1 MSPSGGATNPSG
13 VEFPSQRRERIDWH
27 KLASIDFRDLTS
39 GCPIEILQENLTQV
53 AFCDAEAEFDLGTV
67 AGQRNLLKMFRL
79 SQLTV
84 QYLFMSQDFMETQL
98 KETQEEAQQI
108 SEKYQQVKTKLL
120 QQVEEAK
127 KMKATNKNMRETVKQ
142 INSFAIANGIFQA
155 VKCPQCPKTFR
166 SSDFLQSHLWRKHP
180 NQAASLTLPQAA
192 PNVIPSPISPAHVT
206 LVPSSATNHT
216 IQGPMQGPSAGVEV
230 KTQEAA
236 TSAPLPPSQASK
248 VNDVDSYRLNE
259 IERKCDTMGDN
270 LLRLFRELEEQK
282 RILEADHSKK
292 QEEVKKAW
300 EEKKNMEEYYKAQL
314 DKLSRQISKL
324 QSTSVA
330 HVSPQPANEEIRE
343 LVRRQEEEVRRLQ
356 EQIESHAAENR
367 VEEIRGLEDVDGLSE
382 ELQELRSQLRQ
393 QEKQHKK
400 SLKEMQES
408 LQKSYEKALNAEKD
422 KLRDMMKDMA
432 LGETPVAVIPHKPP
446 PSPKTKPQKPP
457 TPNLATRPSAIP
469 RMESLP
475 SASPPQESTR
485 EGRGTAQPQHRP
497 TAPRPHHMDA
507 EDTESESESRSETD
521 TSYWNQNEL
530 KVKPLQITSVGV
542 DRDKADRTGKT
553 DTSSHNKES
562 SSESSMES
570 VEEGESQTESEAS
583 SESLHLE
590 ALLKDNPKLWG
601 QMKDATS
608 DVLASRLAS
617 LGVDPSSKGIKTDTL
632 TACLSQL
639 RKDRRN
645 LERKHENFHDLR
657 KRLENEVRMKVD
669 DKIDDADTDD
679 TPDEQPSRSA
689 STAKR
694 SGVLTRMVRNMQ
706 SKVKERSRALSSSVS
721 KTGTSVRSGVRD
733 IFQAGGRNSDS
744 VQAIPGSHGKAEDVT
759 GQGSSEEESS
769 VESEGDSSSA
779 RIEVHH
785 ETLKSVKRNLFP
797 GPSTA
802 SGSSTRPS
810 HSLGY
815 FDNKTYG
822 EEDEGSSTGWE
833 SDPEYENMKEEPPK
847 RSDSL
852 RLSLDSADL
861 HSTPQDIWQPVKE
874 PQPIKVKRP
883 TGEKVSDLTR
893 TIEQQ
898 LSGRRKSKLA
908 GAVDITKSFEVS
920 SGSAVGR
927 PGTSGSP
934 MSATRRASTPHDS
947 TLSQH
952 DLQSASESSNTIGT
966 SMWGSNEVIAK
977 GSGKVKQARPSTSK
991 VTVHSWDSDE
1001 DLDISD
1007 LE

>member
-1 MSPSGGATNPSG
+1 MSPSGGTTIPSG

-27 KLASIDFRDLTS
+27 KLASIDLHDLTL
-39 GCPIEILQENLTQV
+39 GCPIEVLQENLTQI
-53 AFCDAEAEFDLGTV
+53 AFCDAETEFDLGTV
-67 AGQRNLLKMFRL
+67 SGQRNLLKMFRL

-98 KETQEEAQQI
+98 KEVQEEAQQL

-166 SSDFLQSHLWRKHP
+166 SSEFLQSHLWRKHP
-180 NQAASLTLPQAA
+180 NQAASVTIPQAA
-192 PNVIPSPISPAHVT
+192 PTIMPSPISPAHVT

-216 IQGPMQGPSAGVEV
+216 IQGHTQGPMQGPSPDVGIR
-230 KTQEAA
+230 TQETAI
-236 TSAPLPPSQASK
+236 SAPLPPPAASK

-282 RILEADHSKK
+282 RILEADHSRK

-300 EEKKNMEEYYKAQL
+300 EEKKNMKEYYEAQL
-314 DKLSRQISKL
+314 DKLSTQISQL

-330 HVSPQPANEEIRE
+330 CISPQPANEEIRE
-343 LVRRQEEEVRRLQ
+343 LVRRQEEEVKRLQ
-356 EQIESHAAENR
+356 EQIETNAAENR

-393 QEKQHKK
+393 QERKHKK

-408 LQKSYEKALNAEKD
+408 LQRSYEEALNAEKD

-432 LGETPVAVIPHKPP
+432 QGETPVAVIHKPP
-446 PSPKTKPQKPP
+446 PSPKTKPKKPP

-469 RMESLP
+469 RIDSLP
-475 SASPPQESTR
+475 STPAPQTTR
-485 EGRGTAQPQHRP
+485 EARGTAQQQHRP
-497 TAPRPHHMDA
+497 VAPQHHHMDA

-530 KVKPLQITSVGV
+530 KVKPLQITSVGMDKGKV
-542 DRDKADRTGKT
+542 DIEG
-553 DTSSHNKES
+553 TSSHNRES

-570 VEEGESQTESEAS
+570 VEGRESQTESEVS

-601 QMKDATS
+601 QMKDATT

-617 LGVDPSSKGIKTDTL
+617 MGIDPSSKSIKTDTL

-645 LERKHENFHDLR
+645 LERKHENFYDLR
-657 KRLENEVRMKVD
+657 KRLENEVKMKVD
-669 DKIDDADTDD
+669 DKIDDVDTDD
-679 TPDEQPSRSA
+679 TQDDRPSRAA
-689 STAKR
+689 SGKR
-694 SGVLTRMVRNMQ
+694 SRMLTRMVRNVQ

-733 IFQAGGRNSDS
+733 MFLASSRNGDS
-744 VQAIPGSHGKAEDVT
+744 VHKISGGHGKIEDMT
-759 GQGSSEEESS
+759 GQGSSEEKSS
-769 VESEGDSSSA
+769 VASEDDSSSA
-779 RIEVHH
+779 RVEVHH
-785 ETLKSVKRNLFP
+785 ETLRSVKRNLFS
-797 GPSTA
+797 GPSMA
-802 SGSSTRPS
+802 SSSSTHPG
-810 HSLGY
+810 HSSGY

-822 EEDEGSSTGWE
+822 EEDEESSTGWE
-833 SDPEYENMKEEPPK
+833 SEPEYENMKEEPPK
-847 RSDSL
+847 RSNSL
-852 RLSLDSADL
+852 HLSLDSADL
-861 HSTPQDIWQPVKE
+861 HSTPRDIWQPTEE

-898 LSGRRKSKLA
+898 LSGRRKSKMA
-908 GAVDITKSFEVS
+908 GAVDITKSFEAS
-920 SGSAVGR
+920 SSSAVGR
-927 PGTSGSP
+927 PSTSGYP
-934 MSATRRASTPHDS
+934 MSGARRTSTPHDP
-947 TLSQH
+947 TLSPH
-952 DLQSASESSNTIGT
+952 ELQSASESSNTIGT
-966 SMWGSNEVIAK
+966 SMWGSSEVIAK
-977 GSGKVKQARPSTSK
+977 GSGKVKQPRPSTSK
-991 VTVHSWDSDE
+991 VTVHSWDSEE

>member
-53 AFCDAEAEFDLGTV
+53 AFCDAETEFDLGTV

-98 KETQEEAQQI
+98 KETQEEAQQV

-127 KMKATNKNMRETVKQ
+127 KMKVTNKNMRETVKQ

-216 IQGPMQGPSAGVEV
+216 IQGPMQGPMQGPIQGPSAGVEV

-400 SLKEMQES
+400 SMKEMQES
-408 LQKSYEKALNAEKD
+408 LQKSYEKALNAEKE

-432 LGETPVAVIPHKPP
+432 LGETPTAVIPHKPP
-446 PSPKTKPQKPP
+446 PSPKNKAPKTTHTKLSHKTLCNTSDGVPA
-457 TPNLATRPSAIP
+457 LC
-469 RMESLP
+469 L
-475 SASPPQESTR
+475 STTGVHKGGER
-485 EGRGTAQPQHRP
+485 HSTATAQTHSPAGL
-497 TAPRPHHMDA
+497 TTWMPR
-507 EDTESESESRSETD
+507 TRR
-521 TSYWNQNEL
+521 NEL
-530 KVKPLQITSVGV
+530 KVKPLQTTSVGV

-553 DTSSHNKES
+553 NTSSHNKES

-570 VEEGESQTESEAS
+570 VQEGESQTESEAS

-617 LGVDPSSKGIKTDTL
+617 LGVDPSSRGIKTDTL

-679 TPDEQPSRSA
+679 TPDEQSSRSA

-706 SKVKERSRALSSSVS
+706 SKVKERSKALSSSVS

-833 SDPEYENMKEEPPK
+833 SEPEYENMKEEPPK